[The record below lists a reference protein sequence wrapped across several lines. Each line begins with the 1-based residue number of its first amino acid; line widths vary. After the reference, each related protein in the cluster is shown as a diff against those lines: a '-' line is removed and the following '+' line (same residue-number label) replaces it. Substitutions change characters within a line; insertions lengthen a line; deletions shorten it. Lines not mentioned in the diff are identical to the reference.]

1 MAEHQDEV
9 EIEIVAGAD
18 PFRRAVVGIARRWG
32 VVKPAKRGKNA
43 LNHTA
48 RASKLFHS
56 FGGSKPSAMKA
67 SWLTT
72 KSTSHL
78 NAASVKP

>member
-1 MAEHQDEV
+1 M
-9 EIEIVAGAD
+9 
-18 PFRRAVVGIARRWG
+18 
-32 VVKPAKRGKNA
+32 
-43 LNHTA
+43 
-48 RASKLFHS
+48 LFHH
-56 FGGSKPSAMKA
+56 FAGSNPKPMKT